1 METKKV
7 DLGSVQTA
15 DLINELYRRPDM
27 VTIYP
32 LNTAYIAQVMD
43 VEENILLEYSDELNG
58 YFNSD
63 EVEDYLIDKI
73 NEFKLWHLD

>member
-1 METKKV
+1 MKV
-7 DLGSVQTA
+7 DLENVETA

-43 VEENILLEYSDELNG
+43 VEENILLKHSDKLNS

-73 NEFKLWHLD
+73 NEFKLWYLD

>member
-1 METKKV
+1 MKV
-7 DLGSVQTA
+7 DLKNVETE
-15 DLINELYRRPDM
+15 DLINELCRRPDM

-43 VEENILLEYSDELNG
+43 IEENILLEYSNELNG

-63 EVEDYLIDKI
+63 EVEDYFIDKI
-73 NEFKLWHLD
+73 NEFKLCHLN